1 MIGIAKKDENKWFTL
16 IILNKDFEKHIFKNS
31 IFSNK
36 TFLQRKEAPAH
47 PSDNVAVVYFHADLF
62 HIPNAPAKQRVT
74 LLFLF
79 IEIQYLQV
87 EIIIGF
93 MKMNRRVSFDMVSK
107 AANYTYSL
115 TTTKCI
121 NILSKTF
128 NTLTST
134 SLYLNLLICE
144 IPANQYAG
152 SH

>member
-1 MIGIAKKDENKWFTL
+1 M
-16 IILNKDFEKHIFKNS
+16 
-31 IFSNK
+31 
-36 TFLQRKEAPAH
+36 H
-47 PSDNVAVVYFHADLF
+47 PSGKVGLIYFHANLF
-62 HIPNAPAKQRVT
+62 HISNAPAKQRVT
-74 LLFLF
+74 LLF
-79 IEIQYLQV
+79 IKIQYVQV
-87 EIIIGF
+87 QIIIGF
-93 MKMNRRVSFDMVSK
+93 VKMNCTVSFDMVSK

-115 TTTKCI
+115 TTAKCI